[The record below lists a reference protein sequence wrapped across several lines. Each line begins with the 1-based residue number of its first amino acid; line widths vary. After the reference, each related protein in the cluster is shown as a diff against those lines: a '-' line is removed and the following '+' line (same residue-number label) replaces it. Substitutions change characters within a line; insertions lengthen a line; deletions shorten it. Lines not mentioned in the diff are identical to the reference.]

1 MRKIITYV
9 FMGVA
14 VIMNAYLIFY
24 WNPKDYTDKIAKS
37 QNDCINVMSY
47 SKPIYTKNKD
57 TIKENLCD
65 EDKKDLNRIISKLST
80 TDIGRIK
87 ECLKIKDDT
96 KSVVGTFKIFS
107 TRLSRNDYLR
117 VREICSDFIDLKY
130 LDEELKKNQVM
141 P

>member
-1 MRKIITYV
+1 MKKVITYV
-9 FMGVA
+9 FMGFA

-24 WNPKDYTDKIAKS
+24 WNPKDYSYKTAKLD
-37 QNDCINVMSY
+37 NDCISVISY

-57 TIKENLCD
+57 TIEKNLCD

-96 KSVVGTFKIFS
+96 KSVVEIFKIFS
-107 TRLSRNDYLR
+107 TRLSSNDYLR
-117 VREICSDFIDLKY
+117 VREICSDFIDIKY
-130 LDEELKKNQVM
+130 LDENLKK
-141 P
+141 